1 MNNLLLSSELN
12 SVNVC
17 NQLLKTCLS
26 DLDMLHV
33 DTRSIVK
40 CCSAVKFLYVSASNQ
55 MSFKL

>member
-33 DTRSIVK
+33 DTRGNGNGS
-40 CCSAVKFLYVSASNQ
+40 SAVKFHA
-55 MSFKL
+55 